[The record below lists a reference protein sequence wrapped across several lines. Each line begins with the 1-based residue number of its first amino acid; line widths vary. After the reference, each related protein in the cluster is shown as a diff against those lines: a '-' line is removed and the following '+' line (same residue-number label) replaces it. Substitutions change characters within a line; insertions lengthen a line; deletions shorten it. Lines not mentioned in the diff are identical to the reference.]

1 VSEVRQDS
9 APDAGSLWTPA
20 MKPNHSTAKKPSET
34 TLLHHLLLTLW
45 VFSYAALVR
54 GFLILR
60 RFESDE
66 TARLK

>member
-1 VSEVRQDS
+1 
-9 APDAGSLWTPA
+9 